1 MFGKDAVAEEDSSGS
16 DSEAIR
22 ELHNSQEALEREM
35 AISQCVKASTLEEVN
50 LGMLEDPWSVNIV
63 KELVLIERKSM
74 VELLKEYRDVF
85 AWSYED
91 MKGLDPKF

>member
-22 ELHNSQEALEREM
+22 ELHNAQEALEREM

-50 LGMLEDPWSVNIV
+50 LGSTSKPRLVQIA
-63 KELVLIERKSM
+63 KEMVPKEKMTM
-74 VELLKEYRDVF
+74 VELLTEYKDVF
-85 AWSYED
+85 A
-91 MKGLDPKF
+91 